1 MIFVS
6 SLYPGSVRIF
16 VSFID
21 TNAMLAIEV
30 GPFDVVLFGLLCPQK
45 KIFYRFQQKK
55 KKMHTDVLNA

>member
-30 GPFDVVLFGLLCPQK
+30 GPFDVVLFGLLCPQ
-45 KIFYRFQQKK
+45 
-55 KKMHTDVLNA
+55 